1 MMPTAAQR
9 PHRLGDNRVPVYY
22 AGGEGINRF
31 RGDTR
36 GRGPEDWI
44 ASVAALP
51 AALLPPGADPD
62 SGVSH
67 LEDGTSLRTAIH
79 NDPEGWLGAELRSI
93 FGENPALLT
102 KLLDAG
108 ERLPV
113 HCHPGREFAREHLD
127 SIFGKTEGWIV
138 MDGRPGAEIWLG
150 FRENING
157 TRLRRWIDEQD
168 SAAMLNAMNRFAVR
182 PGDVFYVPAGTPH
195 AIGPGVMITELQ
207 EPTSFSILAEFA
219 QFGLDA
225 RQATLGLGWDVA
237 LRCFDRQIYRGKGID
252 RLRPRPSVV
261 TSSGE
266 GEVTSLFQHETTAFF
281 RAYRARA
288 AGDLPLGFH
297 GFCVAIVERGSG
309 HLRFNGGTVEIA
321 RGQTWVVPHAAGSLS
336 VRGRAEI
343 IFCLPPEAGLR

>member
-1 MMPTAAQR
+1 MPTAAER

-22 AGGEGINRF
+22 AGGDGINRF
-31 RGDTR
+31 RGDAR

-44 ASVAALP
+44 ASVAFLP
-51 AALLPPGADPD
+51 AALLPPGADPT

-67 LEDGTSLRTAIH
+67 LEDGTSLRTAIQD
-79 NDPEGWLGAELRSI
+79 DPVGWLGAGLRSM
-93 FGENPALLT
+93 FGGSPALLT

-113 HCHPGREFAREHLD
+113 HCHPDRRFAREHLD
-127 SIFGKTEGWIV
+127 AIFGKTEGWIV
-138 MDGRPGAEIWLG
+138 MDSRPGAEIWLG
-150 FRENING
+150 FREEISEAQ
-157 TRLRRWIDEQD
+157 LRRWIDAQD
-168 SAAMLNAMNRFAVR
+168 SAAMLDTMNRFAVR
-182 PGDVFYVPAGTPH
+182 QGEVFYVPAGTPH

-237 LRCFDRQIYRGKGID
+237 LRAFDRQMYRGERMD

-266 GEVTSLFQHETTAFF
+266 GEVTRLFLPEADAFF
-281 RAYRARA
+281 RAYRAHA
-288 AGDLPLGFH
+288 TGDLPLGFH
-297 GFCVAIVERGSG
+297 GFCVAIVEHGAG

-321 RGQTWVVPHAAGSLS
+321 GGQTWVIPHAAGSLS
-336 VRGRAEI
+336 VRGRADI
-343 IFCLPPEAGLR
+343 IFCLPPEAERR